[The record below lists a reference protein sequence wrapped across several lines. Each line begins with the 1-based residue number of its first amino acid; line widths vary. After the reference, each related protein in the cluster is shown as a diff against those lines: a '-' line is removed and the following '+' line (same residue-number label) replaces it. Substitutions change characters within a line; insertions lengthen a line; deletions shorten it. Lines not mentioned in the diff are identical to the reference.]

1 MDILALGGV
10 KKILEKYADP
20 IINKIAEISKGEW
33 EKFKVDFDLAFIE
46 YINNAYEKYSKIKT
60 ILYRTEPKYIY
71 DFFEIP
77 FLQKSHSEEF
87 AVDSVDNILD
97 ISNFVIIQGTGGIGK
112 STLMKHLF
120 INELEKKDLIPIFI
134 ELKDINDLEK
144 GYDIYDIVF
153 NKLDSLGGNVGKKYL
168 EYALKS
174 GCFLFLLDGYD
185 EILTAQKDYFFKQLD
200 VFCDKYPQNYYIISS
215 RPYSEFIEFQRFTV
229 LSTNPL
235 SKIQAMDLI
244 GKLEFDKDIKERFIN
259 ALDENLYERH
269 KSFASNPL
277 LLNIMLL
284 TYDNYAEIPEKLH
297 LFYANAFETLYSKHD
312 ATKAGYRRELKSELS
327 YDSFKKIFSY
337 FCFITYAQA
346 KTEFSYDELV
356 AFLKKVSINKL
367 TFNIECYIFDL
378 VNSLCVLYKEG
389 LHYKFAHRSF
399 QEYFTALFLKEL
411 PDKLMKK
418 MAIQI
423 IHTDVFRISN
433 DSVFDML
440 YDMAEDRFEK
450 NILLPIL
457 EEIEMDVKGNK
468 YDFYFDR
475 FVDSIKFDKR
485 MERKTKDD
493 KKEIVLWLSRDIDND
508 IIEFVYKISYYY
520 VDRTMNK
527 EVQRASDKMLKYL
540 IKNQEY
546 KCGTKIVG
554 KNIDK
559 ESEVYELLKAT
570 WLGQRIMIMSE
581 LYEKLN
587 RKIEKNEMDLSNLLN
602 LD

>member
-10 KKILEKYADP
+10 KKILGKYADP

-97 ISNFVIIQGTGGIGK
+97 ISNFVIIQGTGEIGK

-153 NKLDSLGGNVGKKYL
+153 NKLDSLGENVGKKYL

-244 GKLEFDKDIKERFIN
+244 GKLEFI
-259 ALDENLYERH
+259 
-269 KSFASNPL
+269 
-277 LLNIMLL
+277 
-284 TYDNYAEIPEKLH
+284 
-297 LFYANAFETLYSKHD
+297 
-312 ATKAGYRRELKSELS
+312 
-327 YDSFKKIFSY
+327 
-337 FCFITYAQA
+337 
-346 KTEFSYDELV
+346 
-356 AFLKKVSINKL
+356 
-367 TFNIECYIFDL
+367 
-378 VNSLCVLYKEG
+378 
-389 LHYKFAHRSF
+389 
-399 QEYFTALFLKEL
+399 
-411 PDKLMKK
+411 
-418 MAIQI
+418 
-423 IHTDVFRISN
+423 
-433 DSVFDML
+433 
-440 YDMAEDRFEK
+440 
-450 NILLPIL
+450 
-457 EEIEMDVKGNK
+457 
-468 YDFYFDR
+468 
-475 FVDSIKFDKR
+475 
-485 MERKTKDD
+485 
-493 KKEIVLWLSRDIDND
+493 
-508 IIEFVYKISYYY
+508 
-520 VDRTMNK
+520 
-527 EVQRASDKMLKYL
+527 
-540 IKNQEY
+540 
-546 KCGTKIVG
+546 
-554 KNIDK
+554 
-559 ESEVYELLKAT
+559 
-570 WLGQRIMIMSE
+570 
-581 LYEKLN
+581 
-587 RKIEKNEMDLSNLLN
+587 
-602 LD
+602 